1 MKRTLSAILC
11 AALCLVFALAGAARA
26 DVVKPNDDF
35 YYYDDAGVMTD
46 ATRAMIYYNNVE
58 LQKACGAQIV
68 VAAVKTLDGL
78 TREDYAYRLINEWGV
93 GDKTENNGAVLLLA
107 IDEDDYCL
115 TTGTGLERH
124 LDAGTVKTILD
135 EYLEP
140 DFASKNY
147 DDGVRK
153 TFEAIFTRVNSAYR
167 AGVTFQSAYNW
178 ETTGDSLPSTTRT
191 NPQTTET
198 VKKQHKGGGGMSVI
212 FVLIVLFIVMRSF
225 DRCFAASS
233 APSARSRGSAA
244 WEAPDRAPRIMT
256 TTIPMAPV
264 PVPRT
269 SAASVASAAVTAAA
283 SAAVPAAAS
292 AAAVP
297 AAASAVVPAAASAAA
312 AVPAAASVEPAAV
325 VAAAEAAEPD
335 AADNAFTNSPSPTLP
350 D

>member
-11 AALCLVFALAGAARA
+11 AALCLVFVLAGAARA

-68 VAAVKTLDGL
+68 VAAVKTLNGL
-78 TREDYAYRLINEWGV
+78 TCRDYAYRLINEWGV

-107 IDEDDYCL
+107 IDEDDYYL

-212 FVLIVLFIVMRSF
+212 FVLIVLFIVIAVIRSVLRSIF
-225 DRCFAASS
+225 RPFGPVSWFGCMGGPRPRPPDPDHHHPRGPGPRPPHFGGFGGFGGRSGGS
-233 APSARSRGSAA
+233 FGGRSGGSFGGGSRSGGGFGGARGGGGGGRGGGAG
-244 WEAPDRAPRIMT
+244 RGR
-256 TTIPMAPV
+256 
-264 PVPRT
+264 
-269 SAASVASAAVTAAA
+269 
-283 SAAVPAAAS
+283 
-292 AAAVP
+292 
-297 AAASAVVPAAASAAA
+297 
-312 AVPAAASVEPAAV
+312 
-325 VAAAEAAEPD
+325 
-335 AADNAFTNSPSPTLP
+335 
-350 D
+350 